1 MAPPSSTIYSLNLLP
16 IGGFVRMPGENG
28 EMYDEYGR
36 YDPQSFASKSAGKR
50 LIVLVAG
57 VAMNFLLAI
66 VLFSIAYSV
75 GEPVI
80 PPVIAK
86 VAPGSPAAAA
96 GLRPGDTFL
105 SVNGQPVQQFS
116 DVQNIVQQ
124 AIAQAHGQATVPV
137 HVVIRHAGDPQPVA
151 LTINVRVN
159 PPPGQGPMGIER
171 GNEVR
176 YVTYPLWQAPLKGIT
191 QTFSVTGQFI
201 SSIVQMVT
209 GAVKP
214 EIAGPVGIV
223 QMTGEVAQTV
233 PTIGWWPILTLTGI
247 LSLNLAIINIL
258 PFPAL
263 DGGRVLLIF
272 IELLRG
278 GKRLRPERE
287 GLINL
292 VGMAILLMLIV
303 VVTISDVMNWSAR

>member
-1 MAPPSSTIYSLNLLP
+1 
-16 IGGFVRMPGENG
+16 
-28 EMYDEYGR
+28 
-36 YDPQSFASKSAGKR
+36 
-50 LIVLVAG
+50 
-57 VAMNFLLAI
+57 
-66 VLFSIAYSV
+66 
-75 GEPVI
+75 
-80 PPVIAK
+80 
-86 VAPGSPAAAA
+86 
-96 GLRPGDTFL
+96 
-105 SVNGQPVQQFS
+105 
-116 DVQNIVQQ
+116 
-124 AIAQAHGQATVPV
+124 
-137 HVVIRHAGDPQPVA
+137 
-151 LTINVRVN
+151 
-159 PPPGQGPMGIER
+159 MGIER

-176 YVTYPLWQAPLKGIT
+176 YVTYPLWQAPLKGIS

-263 DGGRVLLIF
+263 DGGRVLLIL